1 MTSSGKV
8 RIYELSR
15 DLGLDNKDVLDAA
28 EKLSIAAKSHSSSI
42 SDDEAARIRGLLQV
56 GNGSRAVASSP
67 TTPASAPGSG
77 PAKAILAVQKA
88 AAAAPE
94 RPASPAVAVI
104 AKPSAPAKPM
114 PARPG
119 APVATKPIASTKP
132 VLPNKPLAPAQP
144 AIAKSTS
151 VASQPSA
158 PVVVKPTAPV
168 VKPSAPVVK
177 PSAPVVKPSAPVVK
191 SSAPVAKPSAP
202 VAKPSAPVAKSS
214 APQIVASETGDQP
227 RAVSGLASAAVSK
240 PTAPPLR
247 PIPAPPGA
255 ATTTPA
261 VPRPSGPPSRPAT
274 PVVIKPASTGAGA
287 PRTVPAPGR
296 PAIPVKS
303 SQPPAR
309 PTSARPSTPAP
320 ARPAAPTP
328 TRPPAPGP
336 RASDAPARPAV
347 PAKPPVVIAS
357 KPARPAPPAP
367 ARKPEGPGRAG
378 VSPAGRP
385 QLVGRPISGA
395 GSGGGAGGGAGPAIG
410 SASASGTAGGRPA
423 SPSGRPTLSQRPG
436 GAPPVVRPGQ
446 QTGRPGPTP
455 LELVG
460 KPIRRDSNVGVGR
473 PAAPTRPGMPTGMR
487 KPVAPGELMQLQK
500 PTGRPTAPPPR
511 RPGER
516 PAAAEGAAT
525 SPTPELVRPTA
536 TPPAVPR
543 RPGFRPPVAAPGA
556 PGRPRRPDW
565 DDTAKLEALRSRTP
579 QKQRTKVHIIGEN
592 DDALTAET
600 GGYAGEQE
608 AMVLSASLAR
618 PSKPRG
624 LAAAAAKPTVA
635 VRKRKKETT
644 RQRQRR
650 RAMELRASREAK
662 AQRPEMLIV
671 PEGNLTVQE
680 LADKLGVESS
690 EIIKSL
696 FFKGIIATVTQT
708 LDMSTIETVSDE
720 FGVPVLEDDVQAAA
734 RKTVEM
740 IEESDLQHLIR
751 RPPVVTVMG
760 HVDHGK
766 TSLLDA
772 IRKTR
777 VAAGEAGGITQ
788 HIGAYQ
794 VELEVGGELR
804 KITFLDTPGHEAF
817 TAMRA
822 RGTKVTDVA
831 VLVVAADDGVRPQTL
846 EAISHARAAEVP
858 IVVAINKIDKVG
870 ASPERVKQELSGQQL
885 VAEDWGGN
893 TVMVPVSAIK
903 GENIDTLLEMILLVS
918 EVEDLQANP
927 DRLAKGTVI
936 EAHLDKAKG
945 PVATLLIQN
954 GTLRTGDVVAAGP
967 VLGKVRAMVDDT
979 GGRVKAAG
987 PSYAVEAL
995 GFSEVP
1001 TAGDEF
1007 EVYPDEKSARAV
1019 VGDRASEARATR
1031 LAQQMAS
1038 RRVSLASMS
1047 SKVSDGDLKELN
1059 LILKADVQGSV
1070 EAILGALEQLPQK
1083 EVQVRVL
1090 LSAPGEITET
1100 DVDLAAAS
1108 GAVIVGFNT
1117 SMAPGARRSADAT
1130 GVDVRDYD
1138 VIYKLLE
1145 DIQMAMEGL
1154 LEPEL
1159 VEEGLGEAEV
1169 RAVFMIGRNAVAG
1182 CYVTNGKLQRNCK
1195 VRVHRGKEVVFQG
1208 DLDSLR
1214 RSKDDVKEVATGFEC
1229 GIGCDRFNAWRE
1241 GDRVE
1246 AFKLVTQRRTLSL

>member
-8 RIYELSR
+8 RIYELSK

-28 EKLSIAAKSHSSSI
+28 EKLGVAAKSHSSSI
-42 SDDEAARIRGLLQV
+42 SDDEALRIRKLISGSN
-56 GNGSRAVASSP
+56 GNGNAPKPEAK
-67 TTPASAPGSG
+67 PAAAPG
-77 PAKAILAVQKA
+77 KAILSVKKAAAPAPTAPGAPAVAPRPQAPPAKPQLVSKPA
-88 AAAAPE
+88 AVAAAKPPLAAAPAKPAAAKPAGTAPTPAVVKPPVVVKPAAVVKPATVVKPPAAVKPAAAMKPPAAPAKPATAVKPPAPRPDIVAKPAAAAPPA
-94 RPASPAVAVI
+94 RPAAPSRPAPSQQSGRPAMPARPVVI
-104 AKPSAPAKPM
+104 AAK

-119 APVATKPIASTKP
+119 APAPSRPGQPGSNRPTPGGGLRPGRPELVGKPISAPTTANRP
-132 VLPNKPLAPAQP
+132 GAPA
-144 AIAKSTS
+144 
-151 VASQPSA
+151 
-158 PVVVKPTAPV
+158 PT
-168 VKPSAPVVK
+168 
-177 PSAPVVKPSAPVVK
+177 
-191 SSAPVAKPSAP
+191 
-202 VAKPSAPVAKSS
+202 
-214 APQIVASETGDQP
+214 
-227 RAVSGLASAAVSK
+227 
-240 PTAPPLR
+240 R
-247 PIPAPPGA
+247 PGAPAPTRPGQGG
-255 ATTTPA
+255 
-261 VPRPSGPPSRPAT
+261 RPSG
-274 PVVIKPASTGAGA
+274 G
-287 PRTVPAPGR
+287 
-296 PAIPVKS
+296 
-303 SQPPAR
+303 
-309 PTSARPSTPAP
+309 
-320 ARPAAPTP
+320 
-328 TRPPAPGP
+328 
-336 RASDAPARPAV
+336 
-347 PAKPPVVIAS
+347 
-357 KPARPAPPAP
+357 
-367 ARKPEGPGRAG
+367 
-378 VSPAGRP
+378 
-385 QLVGRPISGA
+385 
-395 GSGGGAGGGAGPAIG
+395 
-410 SASASGTAGGRPA
+410 
-423 SPSGRPTLSQRPG
+423 
-436 GAPPVVRPGQ
+436 RPGQ
-446 QTGRPGPTP
+446 TP

-460 KPIRRDSNVGVGR
+460 KPIRRDGSGAGGDR
-473 PAAPTRPGMPTGMR
+473 PAMPGRPGMPAGMR
-487 KPVAPGELMQLQK
+487 RPMAPGELMQLQK
-500 PTGRPTAPPPR
+500 PSPGRPTAPPPR
-511 RPGER
+511 RPGDRTE
-516 PAAAEGAAT
+516 AGGT
-525 SPTPELVRPTA
+525 DGTTTPELVRPSAAPPTA
-536 TPPAVPR
+536 PR
-543 RPGFRPPVAAPGA
+543 RPGFRPAQPAGAAPRA
-556 PGRPRRPDW
+556 RRPDW
-565 DDTAKLEALRSRTP
+565 DDSAKLEALRSRTP

-600 GGYAGEQE
+600 GGFAGEQE
-608 AMVLSASLAR
+608 AVVLQASLAR
-618 PSKPRG
+618 PAKPRSAG
-624 LAAAAAKPTVA
+624 AGAAKPTVA

-662 AQRPEMLIV
+662 AVRPEMLVV
-671 PEGNLTVQE
+671 PDGNLTVQE
-680 LADKLGVESS
+680 LAERLGVESS

-696 FFKGIIATVTQT
+696 FFKGIIATVTQS
-708 LDMSTIETVSDE
+708 LDMSTIETVSEE
-720 FGVPVLEDDVQAAA
+720 FGVPVLEDDVQEAAK
-734 RKTVEM
+734 KTVEM
-740 IEESDLQHLIR
+740 IEASDLEHLIR

-794 VELEVGGELR
+794 VEVPHAGETR

-858 IVVAINKIDKVG
+858 IVVAINKIDKEG
-870 ASPERVKQELSGQQL
+870 ASPDRVKQELSGLEL
-885 VAEDWGGN
+885 VAEDWGGS

-903 GENIDTLLEMILLVS
+903 GENVDTLLEMILLVS

-927 DRLAKGTVI
+927 DRMAKGTVI

-945 PVATLLIQN
+945 PVATLLVQN
-954 GTLRTGDVVAAGP
+954 GTLRAGDVVAAGP

-979 GGRVKAAG
+979 GKRVKEAG

-1007 EVYPDEKSARAV
+1007 EVYPDEKAARAV

-1047 SKVSDGDLKELN
+1047 GQASEGELKELN

-1070 EAILGALEQLPQK
+1070 EAILGSLEQLPQG

-1117 SMAPGARRSADAT
+1117 SMAPGAKRAADAT

-1159 VEEGLGEAEV
+1159 VEESLGEAEV
-1169 RAVFMIGRNAVAG
+1169 RAVFTIGKSAVAG
-1182 CYVTNGKLQRNCK
+1182 CYVTTGKLQRNCK
-1195 VRVHRGKEVVFQG
+1195 VRVWRNKEKVHEG

-1214 RSKDDVKEVATGFEC
+1214 RNKDDVKEVATGFEC
-1229 GIGCDRFNAWRE
+1229 GIACDRFNAWQD
-1241 GDRVE
+1241 GDRIE
-1246 AFKLVTQRRTLSL
+1246 AYKLVTQRRTLST

>member
-8 RIYELSR
+8 RIYELSK

-28 EKLSIAAKSHSSSI
+28 EKLSIAARSHSSSI
-42 SDDEAARIRGLLQV
+42 SDDEAARIRKLIRP
-56 GNGSRAVASSP
+56 NGSGISRP
-67 TTPASAPGSG
+67 TPPSMTAPKPATPPLAEPG
-77 PAKAILAVQKA
+77 KAILAVKKA
-88 AAAAPE
+88 APVTPPATAAASSVAAPEPPPARPPAPPVIVAQPARPAVSPPAPVKPVLVQSAAQPAAQKPPSTTPPPARPTAPQPTRAPAAGTSPPSRPPAAPPSAAAPS
-94 RPASPAVAVI
+94 AA
-104 AKPSAPAKPM
+104 AKPAPS
-114 PARPG
+114 R
-119 APVATKPIASTKP
+119 PVAP
-132 VLPNKPLAPAQP
+132 PA
-144 AIAKSTS
+144 
-151 VASQPSA
+151 
-158 PVVVKPTAPV
+158 
-168 VKPSAPVVK
+168 
-177 PSAPVVKPSAPVVK
+177 
-191 SSAPVAKPSAP
+191 
-202 VAKPSAPVAKSS
+202 
-214 APQIVASETGDQP
+214 
-227 RAVSGLASAAVSK
+227 
-240 PTAPPLR
+240 
-247 PIPAPPGA
+247 
-255 ATTTPA
+255 
-261 VPRPSGPPSRPAT
+261 RPAT
-274 PVVIKPASTGAGA
+274 PVSK
-287 PRTVPAPGR
+287 
-296 PAIPVKS
+296 
-303 SQPPAR
+303 
-309 PTSARPSTPAP
+309 AP
-320 ARPAAPTP
+320 AM
-328 TRPPAPGP
+328 
-336 RASDAPARPAV
+336 
-347 PAKPPVVIAS
+347 
-357 KPARPAPPAP
+357 P
-367 ARKPEGPGRAG
+367 ARKPEAPAASTPTSPRPVAAPATSPRPSTSPRPVPRGNAPSSRPAPPQRPSAPTRAD
-378 VSPAGRP
+378 
-385 QLVGRPISGA
+385 
-395 GSGGGAGGGAGPAIG
+395 GGGKPQVIG
-410 SASASGTAGGRPA
+410 RVAPGQPQPRPA
-423 SPSGRPTLSQRPG
+423 APSPSAGTSNRPAPPSGRPALSQRPA
-436 GAPPVVRPGQ
+436 GAPQRTPAPSPRPVQARS
-446 QTGRPGPTP
+446 P

-460 KPIRRDSNVGVGR
+460 KPIRRD
-473 PAAPTRPGMPTGMR
+473 AAGPGAPGKPGPPIRAGGMPQGMR

-500 PTGRPTAPPPR
+500 PGTRPTAPPPR
-511 RPGER
+511 RPERGEIAS
-516 PAAAEGAAT
+516 PADAG
-525 SPTPELVRPTA
+525 PRPTA
-536 TPPAVPR
+536 TPPAAPR
-543 RPGFRPPVAAPGA
+543 RPGFRTPQPAGKA
-556 PGRPRRPDW
+556 RRPEW
-565 DDTAKLEALRSRTP
+565 DDSAKLEALRSKSP
-579 QKQRTKVHIIGEN
+579 QKLRQKVHIIGEN

-600 GGYAGEQE
+600 GGFAGEHE
-608 AMVLSASLAR
+608 AQVLQASLAR
-618 PSKPRG
+618 PAKPRTRQS
-624 LAAAAAKPTVA
+624 APAAKPVVA
-635 VRKRKKETT
+635 MRKRKKETT

-650 RAMELRASREAK
+650 RAMELRAAREAK
-662 AQRPEMLIV
+662 ATRPEMLIV

-680 LADKLGVESS
+680 LADRLGVESS

-708 LDMSTIETVSDE
+708 LDLSTIETVSEE
-720 FGVPVLEDDVQAAA
+720 FGVPVLEDDVQEAAK
-734 RKTVEM
+734 KTVDM

-794 VELEVGGELR
+794 VTIPHAGEER
-804 KITFLDTPGHEAF
+804 RITFLDTPGHEAF

-858 IVVAINKIDKVG
+858 IVVAINKIDKEG
-870 ASPERVKQELSGQQL
+870 AQPDRVKQELSAQQL
-885 VAEDWGGN
+885 VAEDWGGD

-903 GENIDTLLEMILLVS
+903 RENIDKLLEMILLVS

-927 DRLAKGTVI
+927 DRMAKGTVI

-954 GTLRTGDVVAAGP
+954 GTLRAGDVVAAGP

-979 GGRVKAAG
+979 GKRVKTAG
-987 PSYAVEAL
+987 PSSAVEAL

-1007 EVYPDEKSARAV
+1007 EVYPDEKTARSV
-1019 VGDRASEARATR
+1019 VGERATEARATR

-1047 SKVSDGDLKELN
+1047 GQASEGDLKELN

-1070 EAILGALEQLPQK
+1070 EAILGSLEQLPQG

-1117 SMAPGARRSADAT
+1117 SMAPGAKRAADAT

-1145 DIQMAMEGL
+1145 DIQLAMEGL
-1154 LEPEL
+1154 LEPEM
-1159 VEEGLGEAEV
+1159 VEETLGEAEV
-1169 RAVFMIGRNAVAG
+1169 RAVFSIGKSAVAG

-1195 VRVHRGKEVVFQG
+1195 VRVHRGKQIVFEG

-1214 RSKDDVKEVATGFEC
+1214 RNKDDVKDVATGFEC
-1229 GIGCDRFNAWRE
+1229 GIGCDRFANWQD

-1246 AFKLVTQRRTLSL
+1246 AYKLVTQRRTLSTN

>member
-28 EKLSIAAKSHSSSI
+28 EKLGVAAKSHSSSI
-42 SDDEAARIRGLLQV
+42 SDDEALRIRNLINPNASGA
-56 GNGSRAVASSP
+56 GSK
-67 TTPASAPGSG
+67 PAAPAAAA
-77 PAKAILAVQKA
+77 PAKAILSVKKAAPAAPAAPVAPPVTAPKA
-88 AAAAPE
+88 AA
-94 RPASPAVAVI
+94 
-104 AKPSAPAKPM
+104 SAPAR
-114 PARPG
+114 PA
-119 APVATKPIASTKP
+119 AAE
-132 VLPNKPLAPAQP
+132 
-144 AIAKSTS
+144 
-151 VASQPSA
+151 
-158 PVVVKPTAPV
+158 
-168 VKPSAPVVK
+168 
-177 PSAPVVKPSAPVVK
+177 
-191 SSAPVAKPSAP
+191 APVAKPSA
-202 VAKPSAPVAKSS
+202 
-214 APQIVASETGDQP
+214 
-227 RAVSGLASAAVSK
+227 AA
-240 PTAPPLR
+240 
-247 PIPAPPGA
+247 
-255 ATTTPA
+255 
-261 VPRPSGPPSRPAT
+261 
-274 PVVIKPASTGAGA
+274 
-287 PRTVPAPGR
+287 
-296 PAIPVKS
+296 
-303 SQPPAR
+303 
-309 PTSARPSTPAP
+309 AP
-320 ARPAAPTP
+320 ARPAAPTSP
-328 TRPPAPGP
+328 PPRPVAAAAQPPQAISKP
-336 RASDAPARPAV
+336 APARPAASKPQIV
-347 PAKPPVVIAS
+347 SKPAAPSRPVAPQPAPKQSPARPGAPAAGSAPNRPQISGRPQQPSRPAQPSKPVVMAS
-357 KPARPAPPAP
+357 KPARPSAPGAPPP
-367 ARKPEGPGRAG
+367 RKPEQPGR
-378 VSPAGRP
+378 PAPGRP
-385 QLVGRPISGA
+385 QLVGKPISA
-395 GSGGGAGGGAGPAIG
+395 P
-410 SASASGTAGGRPA
+410 TAP
-423 SPSGRPTLSQRPG
+423 PTRPT
-436 GAPPVVRPGQ
+436 APAPTRPGQ
-446 QTGRPGPTP
+446 QGAGRGTPGVTRQSPGPGRPGQPP

-460 KPIRRDSNVGVGR
+460 KPIRRDGQAGGGSR
-473 PAAPTRPGMPTGMR
+473 PPGPTRPGMPAGMR
-487 KPVAPGELMQLQK
+487 RPMAPGELMQLQK
-500 PTGRPTAPPPR
+500 PSPGRPTAPPPR
-511 RPGER
+511 RPGDVAAAPTRPEGGTTPDLVR
-516 PAAAEGAAT
+516 PNAAPAAA
-525 SPTPELVRPTA
+525 
-536 TPPAVPR
+536 PR
-543 RPGFRPPVAAPGA
+543 RPGFRAPQPAGAA
-556 PGRPRRPDW
+556 GRPRRPDW
-565 DDTAKLEALRSRTP
+565 DDSAKLEALRSRSP

-608 AMVLSASLAR
+608 AVVLQASLAR
-618 PSKPRG
+618 PAKPRSAG
-624 LAAAAAKPTVA
+624 GAAAKPTVA

-662 AQRPEMLIV
+662 AVRPEMLVV
-671 PEGNLTVQE
+671 PDGNLTVQE
-680 LADKLGVESS
+680 LAEKLGVESS

-696 FFKGIIATVTQT
+696 FFKGIIATVTQS
-708 LDMSTIETVSDE
+708 LDLSTIETVSEE
-720 FGVPVLEDDVQAAA
+720 FGVPVLEDDVQEAAK
-734 RKTVEM
+734 KTVEM
-740 IEESDLQHLIR
+740 IEASDLAHLIR

-794 VELEVGGELR
+794 VEVPHAGETR

-858 IVVAINKIDKVG
+858 IVVAINKIDKEG
-870 ASPERVKQELSGQQL
+870 ASPDRVKQELSGLEL

-903 GENIDTLLEMILLVS
+903 GENVDTLLEMILLVS

-927 DRLAKGTVI
+927 DRMAKGTVI

-945 PVATLLIQN
+945 PVATLLVQN
-954 GTLRTGDVVAAGP
+954 GTLRAGDVVAAGP

-979 GGRVKAAG
+979 GKRVKEAG

-1007 EVYPDEKSARAV
+1007 EVYPDEKTARAV

-1047 SKVSDGDLKELN
+1047 GQASEGELKELN

-1070 EAILGALEQLPQK
+1070 EAILGSLEQLPQG

-1117 SMAPGARRSADAT
+1117 SMAPGAKRAADAT

-1159 VEEGLGEAEV
+1159 VEESLGEAEV
-1169 RAVFMIGRNAVAG
+1169 RAVFTIGRNAVAG

-1195 VRVHRGKEVVFQG
+1195 VRVWRGKEKLHEG

-1214 RSKDDVKEVATGFEC
+1214 RNKDDVKEVATGFEC
-1229 GIGCDRFNAWRE
+1229 GIGCDRFNAWQE

-1246 AFKLVTQRRTLSL
+1246 AFKLVTQRRTLST